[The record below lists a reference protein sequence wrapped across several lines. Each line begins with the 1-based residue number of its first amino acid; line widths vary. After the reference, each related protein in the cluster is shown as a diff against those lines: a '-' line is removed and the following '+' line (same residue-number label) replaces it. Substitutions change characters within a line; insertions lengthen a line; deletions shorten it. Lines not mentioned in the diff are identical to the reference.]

1 MKVIIGKK
9 IELKDLVNVA
19 RFGYKVEFSEEYIAR
34 VNKSR
39 KLVEKWVEEEKVMYG
54 ITTGFGSLCKNIIPK
69 DKAIELQKNIILS
82 HSVSVGE
89 PLSIEETR
97 AVMFMIL
104 LNAGSGYSGIRIETL
119 ERYKYFLNNA
129 ITPWAP
135 KEGSV
140 GYLAPEAHIALS
152 IVGMGKTYYENELL
166 PTKVV
171 YEKLNIPI
179 YELSYKEGL
188 ILTSGGTSCTAL
200 GGLSIF
206 DMINSAKTADII
218 AAMSLEISKGT
229 VRAYDKRAMSV
240 KGHKEQQD
248 TAENLRNILADSEIS
263 KKYYNYRLQDA
274 LSLRAVPQAHGA
286 AKKTLYDAKKSIET
300 EMNSCGDNPVIYADN
315 GEEEVISACNCDSGF
330 VGIEMDSSAIAATYL
345 AKMSER
351 RNNRL
356 INSNI
361 SEFSPF
367 LIKNPGLNSG
377 LMIPQYSQV
386 GLLNDMKILS
396 TSATIDSVPTCGDQE
411 DYVSMGYNACKKA
424 IKVAE
429 KLEYILAI
437 ELLSVFRC
445 HQLFEENIKAASV
458 SEAIIENLQTE
469 IETMDNDIY
478 LYPIIERIREKIH
491 NGELLK
497 LVENIIG
504 KLK

>member
-1 MKVIIGKK
+1 MKIILGKNME
-9 IELKDLVNVA
+9 IKDLINVA
-19 RFGYKVEFSEEYIAR
+19 RFGYKVEFSEDYIAR

-39 KLVEKWVEEEKVMYG
+39 KLVEKWVHEEKVMYG
-54 ITTGFGSLCKNIIPK
+54 ITTGFGSLCKNIISK
-69 DKAIELQKNIILS
+69 DKASELQKNIILS

-97 AVMFMIL
+97 AVMFMVL
-104 LNAGSGYSGIRIETL
+104 LNAGSGYSGVRIETL
-119 ERYKYFLNNA
+119 ERYKYFLNNG

-140 GYLAPEAHIALS
+140 GYLAPEAHIALA
-152 IVGMGKTYYENELL
+152 IVGMGKVYYENELL
-166 PTKVV
+166 PTKVI
-171 YEKLNIPI
+171 YEKLNISN

-200 GGLSIF
+200 GALSIF
-206 DMINSAKTADII
+206 DMINSAKVADII
-218 AAMSLEISKGT
+218 AAMGLEISKGT
-229 VRAYDKRAMSV
+229 VRAYDERAMSV
-240 KGHKEQQD
+240 KGHEEQQG
-248 TAENLRNILADSEIS
+248 TAENLRKILEDSEIS

-286 AKKTLYDAKKSIET
+286 AKKTLYDAKKSIEI

-361 SEFSPF
+361 SEFPPF

-377 LMIPQYSQV
+377 LMIPQYSQA
-386 GLLNDMKILS
+386 GLLNDMRILS
-396 TSATIDSVPTCGDQE
+396 TSATIDSIPTCGDQE

-424 IKVAE
+424 RKVAE
-429 KLEYILAI
+429 NLEYILAI

-445 HQLFEENIKAASV
+445 YQLFEENLKASSV
-458 SEAIIENLQTE
+458 SQTILKNLQSE
-469 IETMDNDIY
+469 IESMDRDIY
-478 LYPIIERIREKIH
+478 LYPIIEGIKEKIH
-491 NGELLK
+491 SGELVK
-497 LVENIIG
+497 LVEDIIG